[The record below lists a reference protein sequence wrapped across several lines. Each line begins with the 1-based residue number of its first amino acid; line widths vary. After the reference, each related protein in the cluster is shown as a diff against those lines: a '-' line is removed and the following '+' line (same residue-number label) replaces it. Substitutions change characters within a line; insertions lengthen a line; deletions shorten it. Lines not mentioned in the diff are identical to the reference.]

1 MTILNITSFSF
12 FSISFA
18 ADYGVLVCA
27 DDNNVVSTSDVKDK
41 DKLKEI
47 IDKVKE
53 NVDKNKKTVEDNE
66 EIIKS
71 SMFLKFEI
79 STISRFSAVTM
90 TKVLITLYSLTYLF
104 IQN

>member
-1 MTILNITSFSF
+1 M
-12 FSISFA
+12 
-18 ADYGVLVCA
+18 VCD

-53 NVDKNKKTVEDNE
+53 NVDKNKKTVDENK

-71 SMFLKFEI
+71 SENNIF
-79 STISRFSAVTM
+79 
-90 TKVLITLYSLTYLF
+90 ITVILSKLLHS
-104 IQN
+104 IQGQM

>member
-1 MTILNITSFSF
+1 M
-12 FSISFA
+12 
-18 ADYGVLVCA
+18 CA

-53 NVDKNKKTVEDNE
+53 NVDKNKKTVDENK

-71 SMFLKFEI
+71 SENSFFKIFFFFYNNKGCFYI
-79 STISRFSAVTM
+79 NVHTQ
-90 TKVLITLYSLTYLF
+90 F
-104 IQN
+104 ILN

>member
-1 MTILNITSFSF
+1 MIFIFSQLT
-12 FSISFA
+12 

-53 NVDKNKKTVEDNE
+53 TVDKNKKIVKEVKDKE
-66 EIIKS
+66 KGIITGK
-71 SMFLKFEI
+71 
-79 STISRFSAVTM
+79 R
-90 TKVLITLYSLTYLF
+90 
-104 IQN
+104 